1 MANLNSLV
9 FDYVAR
15 QKLGGTTPELL
26 HLSSSFPVLP
36 PSAYTPTDIAFI
48 APRVLELVYTAWDM
62 APFAADLWAD
72 ADEALRAKLE
82 EQHQAWLQAT
92 GGHPWDPPD
101 WAGGDACP
109 APFAPAKWDEDRRAL
124 LRAELDAYYARLYGL
139 TRDELRYILDP
150 KDVYGPDFPGETFR
164 VLKEKEER
172 AFGEY
177 RTRRLVLEAWDR
189 LEEELGPVVVR
200 NYREE
205 MSGGQ
210 ETGDRSQET
219 GVRGQRVAET
229 GPTYQ
234 ATVRPVAPAPTSVRR
249 CSRLPPRLPNLL
261 PRQNPKRM
269 PASATCSARPLHRPA
284 QPAKAQ
290 ARPTEAGAR
299 RPAGPDLCAAPRQPT
314 RERLSRVM
322 ALRAKRT
329 PEAIGEAGRRA
340 GR

>member
-1 MANLNSLV
+1 MPTRRSGRSWKNST
-9 FDYVAR
+9 
-15 QKLGGTTPELL
+15 KPG
-26 HLSSSFPVLP
+26 S
-36 PSAYTPTDIAFI
+36 
-48 APRVLELVYTAWDM
+48 
-62 APFAADLWAD
+62 
-72 ADEALRAKLE
+72 
-82 EQHQAWLQAT
+82 QAT

-189 LEEELGPVVVR
+189 LEAELGPVVVR

-205 MSGGQ
+205 MAAGRPG
-210 ETGDRSQET
+210 
-219 GVRGQRVAET
+219 RVAET

-234 ATVRPVAPAPTSVRR
+234 ATVRPATPAPPRFGADSGSRPGCQTCSCGRTRSGCRAARPVRR
-249 CSRLPPRLPNLL
+249 R
-261 PRQNPKRM
+261 
-269 PASATCSARPLHRPA
+269 RPHLLHRPRQSPHAPRRRPEPAA
-284 QPAKAQ
+284 QPVLI
-290 ARPTEAGAR
+290 PTPPQGNYAASASAGSWR
-299 RPAGPDLCAAPRQPT
+299 CAG
-314 RERLSRVM
+314 
-322 ALRAKRT
+322 KRT
-329 PEAIGEAGRRA
+329 PEAIGELVAALGDEDEQHPLAGRARRCRGSA
-340 GR
+340 GGR